1 MFITHGFRTVR
12 LRLRFGIESK
22 IIANLVKYLYQRAVT
37 MALHNAV
44 LVVSPSVDYRKRPL
58 HWAQYV
64 HYGA

>member
-12 LRLRFGIESK
+12 LRFRFGIESE
-22 IIANLVKYLYQRAVT
+22 IIANLVEYPYERAVT
-37 MALHNAV
+37 MALHNVV
-44 LVVSPSVDYRKRPL
+44 LVVSPNIDYPKRPL